1 MMFEPTCRPETPY
14 NPADRLYPIV
24 RCMSCYAEVTGK
36 NEDYFGKTAI
46 AAWNRRPAQ
55 TYTQDQLDAA
65 VRAERERCATKAH
78 GWLKNWAAD
87 LFGTWESYIEAKA
100 SGRHNGRR
108 MSEGDADMFA
118 KQFRERAEAVDDCA
132 DHVAAAI
139 RELDLHAQG
148 RPQAAGA

>member
-65 VRAERERCATKAH
+65 VRAERERCARI
-78 GWLKNWAAD
+78 AD
-87 LFGTWESYIEAKA
+87 GEAERHRLNYRA
-100 SGRHNGRR
+100 GRLVLDLYYETSALN
-108 MSEGDADMFA
+108 
-118 KQFRERAEAVDDCA
+118 
-132 DHVAAAI
+132 VAAAI
-139 RELDLHAQG
+139 REG
-148 RPQAAGA
+148 E

>member
-55 TYTQDQLDAA
+55 TYVKTWSENYDKMQSLLLDAYKVLA
-65 VRAERERCATKAH
+65 FAFNRIHALPRSQDTELANDIAALRARIAQMIDTK
-78 GWLKNWAAD
+78 GLK
-87 LFGTWESYIEAKA
+87 
-100 SGRHNGRR
+100 
-108 MSEGDADMFA
+108 
-118 KQFRERAEAVDDCA
+118 
-132 DHVAAAI
+132 
-139 RELDLHAQG
+139 
-148 RPQAAGA
+148 

>member
-1 MMFEPTCRPETPY
+1 MTDTPERTS
-14 NPADRLYPIV
+14 ADNARVAQPDAETAVDDYPLYPH
-24 RCMSCYAEVTGK
+24 RL
-36 NEDYFGKTAI
+36 
-46 AAWNRRPAQ
+46 
-55 TYTQDQLDAA
+55 YTQDQLDAA

-108 MSEGDADMFA
+108 ISEGDADMFA

-139 RELDLHAQG
+139 REG
-148 RPQAAGA
+148 E

>member
-1 MMFEPTCRPETPY
+1 MTDTLKPVAWIRPRAIVDVSRTGTALTYMQNEPDEFCP
-14 NPADRLYPIV
+14 L
-24 RCMSCYAEVTGK
+24 
-36 NEDYFGKTAI
+36 AI
-46 AAWNRRPAQ
+46 
-55 TYTQDQLDAA
+55 YTQDQLDAA